1 MVPGTFTINGVSCR
15 VGAFGSASFWSS
27 RNCGWRLGGPP
38 SPYIEWNYWQASNT
52 TYGGEYLMSWDN
64 GVIDG
69 GFFSGNEDAYCVL
82 EGGKTVSS
90 VYGGAVLY
98 GSGDIVGTTTD
109 GISATITLSTGSCG
123 GIASSQPFR
132 SPNATWTSIGFSGDF
147 YAAPGNL
154 PNPNFSKASVTIA
167 GYTGY
172 RPSITANRAG
182 VVHVTADSVSQDC
195 IFQIFRNATSVYS
208 YGTANCNNAGDNAPA
223 ALSTTFSV
231 SAGDVITLGDPTDFH
246 NITNIAI
253 WWTAT

>member
-1 MVPGTFTINGVSCR
+1 
-15 VGAFGSASFWSS
+15 
-27 RNCGWRLGGPP
+27 
-38 SPYIEWNYWQASNT
+38 
-52 TYGGEYLMSWDN
+52 
-64 GVIDG
+64 
-69 GFFSGNEDAYCVL
+69 
-82 EGGKTVSS
+82 
-90 VYGGAVLY
+90 
-98 GSGDIVGTTTD
+98 
-109 GISATITLSTGSCG
+109 
-123 GIASSQPFR
+123 
-132 SPNATWTSIGFSGDF
+132 
-147 YAAPGNL
+147 L